1 MANIQ
6 VRSNGGGG
14 RELAQRREWDP
25 TAWARELLR
34 WDPFREMLPSSAT
47 PELTFNPAFEVK
59 ETKEGYS
66 FKADL
71 PGLAEKDIEVTRT
84 GNRLV
89 IGGKREA
96 EREEKGDTYY
106 TFERTYGSFQRAFTL
121 PDGIDAEHIN
131 AELKDGV
138 LNVLV
143 PKLPEA
149 QPKKIEIKPEVKK
162 S

>member
-6 VRSNGGGG
+6 VRSNGGAA
-14 RELAQRREWDP
+14 RELAQRRDWDP

-34 WDPFREMLPSSAT
+34 WDPFREMLPSISM
-47 PELTFNPAFEVK
+47 PEATFNPAFEVK

-71 PGLAEKDIEVTRT
+71 PGVAEKDIEITQA

-96 EREEKGDTYY
+96 EREDKGDTSY
-106 TFERTYGSFQRAFTL
+106 TCERTYGSFQRAFTL
-121 PDGIDAEHIN
+121 PEGIDAEHID

-149 QPKKIEIKPEVKK
+149 QPKKIEIKLETRK

>member
-6 VRSNGGGG
+6 VRTDGGG

-25 TAWARELLR
+25 ASWARELLR
-34 WDPFREMLPSSAT
+34 WDPFREMLPSVAM
-47 PELTFNPAFEVK
+47 PEMTFNPAFEVK

-71 PGLAEKDIEVTRT
+71 PGVVDKDLEITQT
-84 GNRLV
+84 GQRLS

-96 EREEKGDTYY
+96 ERESKGDTYY
-106 TFERTYGSFQRAFTL
+106 ACERTYGSFLRTFTL
-121 PDGIDAEHIN
+121 PDGIDAEHIQ
-131 AELKDGV
+131 AELNNGV
-138 LNVLV
+138 LTVMV
-143 PKLPEA
+143 PRMPEA
-149 QPKKIEIKPEVKK
+149 QPRKIEIKPEAKK